1 MLEKLR
7 GEFDTDRVR
16 ERKRKRDEM
25 QANSNEEMRAKLE
38 EMKKEGWSF
47 DEEGIGTPPK
57 EEEH

>member
-38 EMKKEGWSF
+38 EMKDSQEPSNQ
-47 DEEGIGTPPK
+47 EN
-57 EEEH
+57 